1 MSRKVDSRS
10 LRAGITKGWN
20 SIWFAD
26 TDLYSKNLL
35 EDDKIRKY
43 LSKTLRG
50 AGLDLVLIERSI
62 KSIKII
68 IRVSKPGLVIGRKG
82 SGLAEIRS
90 AISKIT
96 KSDIELL
103 IEEVK
108 NQNLSASI
116 VAENIAMQIEKR
128 ISARRALSMAA
139 EKSMDAGAK
148 GIRIQVAGTVQG
160 PNSIATED
168 VVYKGAVPAQ
178 TLRADIDFAKST
190 AYTRGG
196 TIGIK
201 VWIYKGELI

>member
-178 TLRADIDFAKST
+178 TLRADIDFAKAT